1 MSLHLSKCHIVGNH
15 MPRLIYD
22 YKMFRYILITG
33 VGLSASYTT
42 LLTWLLSLVPQN
54 FGYLQEQSSPDVT
67 SLWMLPFYVIGCQ
80 QMLMDDKLYLMVA
93 VTPVEQFDAK
103 SIPTKAKVKKSKV
116 IPIRPIKQN
125 FERKSAIIFLP
136 NQFKHIFCVLKEP
149 SQ

>member
-1 MSLHLSKCHIVGNH
+1 MALLWFY
-15 MPRLIYD
+15 IYD
-22 YKMFRYILITG
+22 YKVFHHILIAG

-54 FGYLQEQSSPDVT
+54 FAYLQEQSSPDVT
-67 SLWMLPFYVIGCQ
+67 SPWMLPFYVIGCQ

-103 SIPTKAKVKKSKV
+103 SIPAKAKVKKSKV
-116 IPIRPIKQN
+116 IFIGPVKQK
-125 FERKSAIIFLP
+125 FEHKIAIIFLLISL
-136 NQFKHIFCVLKEP
+136 NIYFGCSKEP